1 MRLVEP
7 APDMVGAS
15 LRSPGPRHPSP
26 PGVAARRHQFGT
38 ASASSYLLTVLG
50 EFVLPRKRPVWTG
63 ALTDTL
69 ELLGIEHRA
78 ARQAL
83 ARTGADGLIASTK
96 VGRRA
101 QWSLTRTGQRL
112 LTEGAERIYSFAGET
127 IGWDGEWLVLLVS
140 VPETERGLRR
150 RVRTRLAWAGF
161 GSPTPGV
168 WVTPRPQL
176 ADEAREALADLGLSR
191 SVFAF
196 VGPHAGIGDEPE
208 LVARAWDLSE
218 IAARY
223 DRFLATFAGLE
234 PADDTEAL
242 LFQIHLV
249 HEWRRFPFLDP
260 QLPTELLPDDWA
272 GRSARELFHD
282 KHDVWRDR
290 AEARWRLL
298 CRS

>member
-1 MRLVEP
+1 MTHQ
-7 APDMVGAS
+7 MTGADLS
-15 LRSPGPRHPSP
+15 ATRPGRVSP
-26 PGVAARRHQFGT
+26 PGVAARRHEFGT

-50 EFVLPRKRPVWTG
+50 EFVLPRQQPVWTA

-83 ARTGADGLIASTK
+83 ARTGGDGLIASTK

-101 QWSLTRTGQRL
+101 QWSLTAAGRRL
-112 LTEGAERIYSFAGET
+112 LSAGAERIYTFASET
-127 IGWDGEWLVLLVS
+127 PDWDGEWLVLFVS

-150 RVRTRLAWAGF
+150 RARTRLAWAGF
-161 GSPTPGV
+161 GSPAPGV
-168 WVTPRPQL
+168 WVTPRPAL
-176 ADEAREALADLGLSR
+176 ADEAREVLTDLGLNR
-191 SVFAF
+191 SVFSF
-196 VGPHAGIGDEPE
+196 VGEHAGIGHEPD
-208 LVARAWDLSE
+208 LVDRAWDLGE

-223 DRFLATFAGLE
+223 ERFLATFSEVE

-260 QLPTELLPDDWA
+260 QLPTKLLPDNWA
-272 GRSARELFHD
+272 GRSARQLFQDRHD
-282 KHDVWRDR
+282 AWRDP
-290 AEARWRLL
+290 ATAQWERL
-298 CRS
+298 CSS

>member
-1 MRLVEP
+1 MSYEM
-7 APDMVGAS
+7 AGVGLAAT
-15 LRSPGPRHPSP
+15 RPGPPSP
-26 PGVAARRHQFGT
+26 PGVAARRHEFGT

-50 EFVLPRKRPVWTG
+50 EFVLPRNRPVWTA

-83 ARTGADGLIASTK
+83 ARTGADGLITSTK

-101 QWSLTRTGQRL
+101 QWSLTPTGRRL
-112 LTEGAERIYSFAGET
+112 LSDGAERIYGFASET
-127 IGWDGEWLVLLVS
+127 PEWDGEWLVLLVS
-140 VPETERGLRR
+140 VPETERGVRR
-150 RVRTRLAWAGF
+150 RARTRLAWAGF

-168 WVTPRPQL
+168 WVTPRPKL
-176 ADEAREALADLGLSR
+176 ADEAREVLADLGLNR
-191 SVFAF
+191 SVFSF
-196 VGPHAGIGDEPE
+196 FGSHAGIGDEPE
-208 LVARAWDLSE
+208 LVARAWDLPE

-223 DRFLATFAGLE
+223 ERFVATFADLE

-260 QLPTELLPDDWA
+260 QLPTALLPEDWV
-272 GRSARELFHD
+272 GRRAAKLFHD
-282 KHDVWRDR
+282 RHEAWRCG
-290 AEARWRLL
+290 AEAEWERL
-298 CRS
+298 SSS

>member
-1 MRLVEP
+1 M
-7 APDMVGAS
+7 
-15 LRSPGPRHPSP
+15 
-26 PGVAARRHQFGT
+26 AARRHEFGT

-50 EFVLPRKRPVWTG
+50 EFVLPRRKPVWTA

-83 ARTGADGLIASTK
+83 ARTGGDGLIESTK

-101 QWSLTRTGQRL
+101 QWSLTEAGRRL
-112 LTEGAERIYSFAGET
+112 LADGAERIYSFASET
-127 IGWDGEWLVLLVS
+127 PDWDCDWLVLLVS

-150 RVRTRLAWAGF
+150 RARTRLAWAGF

-168 WVTPRPQL
+168 WVTPRPKL
-176 ADEAREALADLGLSR
+176 ADEAREVLADLGLNR
-191 SVFAF
+191 SVFSF
-196 VGPHAGIGDEPE
+196 VGSHAGIGDEPE
-208 LVARAWDLSE
+208 LVARAWDLPE

-223 DRFLATFAGLE
+223 ERFLATFNDLE

-260 QLPTELLPDDWA
+260 QLPTALLPQDWV
-272 GRSARELFHD
+272 GRRAAKLFHD
-282 KHDVWRDR
+282 RHEDWRSR
-290 AEARWRLL
+290 AQAEWERL
-298 CRS
+298 CSS

>member
-1 MRLVEP
+1 MTHQM
-7 APDMVGAS
+7 AGADLS
-15 LRSPGPRHPSP
+15 STRPGRPSP
-26 PGVAARRHQFGT
+26 PGVAARRHEFGT

-50 EFVLPRKRPVWTG
+50 EFVLPRQQPVWTA

-83 ARTGADGLIASTK
+83 ARTGADGLIASRK

-101 QWSLTRTGQRL
+101 QWNLTPIGRRL
-112 LTEGAERIYSFAGET
+112 LSNGAERIYNFATET
-127 IGWDGEWLVLLVS
+127 LEWDGEWLVLLVS

-150 RVRTRLAWAGF
+150 RARTRLAWAGF
-161 GSPTPGV
+161 GSPAPGV
-168 WVTPRPQL
+168 WVTPRPVL
-176 ADEAREALADLGLSR
+176 ADEAREVLADLGLNR
-191 SVFAF
+191 SVFSF
-196 VGPHAGIGDEPE
+196 VGEHAGIGHEPD
-208 LVARAWDLSE
+208 LVDRAWDLPG

-223 DRFLATFAGLE
+223 DRFLATFADIE

-260 QLPTELLPDDWA
+260 QLPTDLLPEKWV
-272 GRSARELFHD
+272 GRSARLLFHD
-282 KHDVWRDR
+282 RHDGWRAG
-290 AEARWRLL
+290 AEAQWRRVS
-298 CRS
+298 RS

>member
-1 MRLVEP
+1 MTHQ
-7 APDMVGAS
+7 MTGADLS
-15 LRSPGPRHPSP
+15 STRPGRVSP
-26 PGVAARRHQFGT
+26 PGVAARRHEFGT

-50 EFVLPRKRPVWTG
+50 EFVLPRQQPVWTA

-101 QWSLTRTGQRL
+101 QWNLTDSGRRL
-112 LTEGAERIYSFAGET
+112 LSDGAERIYTFAAET
-127 IGWDGEWLVLLVS
+127 LDWDGEWLVLLVS

-150 RVRTRLAWAGF
+150 RARTRLAWAGF
-161 GSPTPGV
+161 GSPAPGV
-168 WVTPRPQL
+168 WVTPLSAL
-176 ADEAREALADLGLSR
+176 ADEAGEVLADLGLNK
-191 SVFAF
+191 SVFSF
-196 VGPHAGIGDEPE
+196 VGRHAGIGHEPD
-208 LVARAWDLSE
+208 LVDRAWDVAE

-223 DRFLATFAGLE
+223 ERFLATFAELD

-249 HEWRRFPFLDP
+249 HQWRRFPFLDP
-260 QLPTELLPDDWA
+260 QLPTGLLPQHWV
-272 GRSARELFHD
+272 GRVARELFHD
-282 KHDVWRDR
+282 KHDAWRGGG
-290 AEARWRLL
+290 EAQWELL